1 MRLTQF
7 TDLTLRVLMY
17 LGLTGDRL
25 VPIAEIVRQFNMPEN
40 HARKVVNSLA
50 TLGYVAS
57 QRGKK
62 GGIRLARPPAEVTL
76 GQVVR
81 ETEPLQIIDC
91 SGTDCPVNG
100 RCALNSILDQAAEG
114 FLAHLDSFTLADLLG
129 SGYGIHGLVERAGE
143 KRAGTSA

>member
-25 VPIAEIVRQFNMPEN
+25 VPVAEIVRQFNMPEN
-40 HARKVVNSLA
+40 HARKVVNTLA

-57 QRGKK
+57 QRGKN
-62 GGIRLARPPAEVTL
+62 GGIRLARPPGAVAI

-91 SGTDCPVNG
+91 GGTDCPVIG
-100 RCALNSILDQAAEG
+100 RCALNTILDDAAKG
-114 FLAHLDSFTLADLLG
+114 FLAHLDRFTLADLLG
-129 SGYGIHGLVERAGE
+129 SGYGVHALVPDAMGQ
-143 KRAGTSA
+143 KLVL